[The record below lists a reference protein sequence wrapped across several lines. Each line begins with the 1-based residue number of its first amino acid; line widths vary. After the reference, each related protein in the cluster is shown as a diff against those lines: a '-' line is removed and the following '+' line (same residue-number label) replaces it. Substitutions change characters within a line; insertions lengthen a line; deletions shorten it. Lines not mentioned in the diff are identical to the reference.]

1 MDASLV
7 VVSRDQL
14 LSRIRGEYTEMPGLR
29 LTRAQAQR
37 LWGLDEQICLQLLES
52 LTEDRFLYRG
62 HDGTY
67 ARSPDVVGVFPSPRM
82 AKVERAEGTL
92 TASNPSRAEQ
102 RFRA

>member
-7 VVSRDQL
+7 VASRDQIL
-14 LSRIRGEYTEMPGLR
+14 RRIRAEYMEMPGLR

-62 HDGTY
+62 PDGTY
-67 ARSPDVVGVFPSPRM
+67 ARSADAVVVLPSPRM
-82 AKVERAEGTL
+82 ARAERAEGTL
-92 TASNPSRAEQ
+92 TASNRSRARQ